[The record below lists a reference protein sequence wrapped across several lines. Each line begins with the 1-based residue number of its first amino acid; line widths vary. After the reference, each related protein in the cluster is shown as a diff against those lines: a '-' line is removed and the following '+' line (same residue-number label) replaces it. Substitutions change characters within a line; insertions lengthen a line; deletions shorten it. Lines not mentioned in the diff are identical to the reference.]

1 MSNVKVTDLD
11 LRDDNVVFAATYGRG
26 LFSGQFTDAVASVE
40 NVLTDKKAF
49 TVYPTVSRGDF
60 TVLAKSSLGKSKM
73 NIFDINGKQ
82 VYTRS
87 IDFKAN
93 EKLAIS
99 VSLNSGIYMVNII
112 DKDNRRSTNKIVIE

>member
-1 MSNVKVTDLD
+1 
-11 LRDDNVVFAATYGRG
+11 
-26 LFSGQFTDAVASVE
+26 
-40 NVLTDKKAF
+40 
-49 TVYPTVSRGDF
+49 
-60 TVLAKSSLGKSKM
+60 
-73 NIFDINGKQ
+73 

-112 DKDNRRSTNKIVIE
+112 DKDNKRSSSKIVIE